1 MTSLQSSLE
10 GIKICASALIDKK
23 LTQEQLA
30 TALSISRQ
38 PVSKFFNG
46 KLIDSVIFVR
56 ICEKLGQ
63 NWKDVAVNQGS
74 SNELNLLEEAD
85 IENLL
90 IAVRNKIK
98 PKIQEQ
104 CGSMRVL
111 DMTHPIGLCDIY
123 TDVNILETVL
133 GRRWIG
139 IEDLSKGF
147 DPDLESF
154 DRCGLG
160 KVVEK
165 RVAGLSVVSR
175 YPKLMVLGKPGA
187 GKSTFLKYL
196 AIQCIWGNIQEKRIP
211 IFITLKEFAET
222 DNHPDLLDFI
232 IQVFAAFD
240 ISSSE
245 VKYLLDR
252 GRFLILLDGLD
263 EVREEDGDRITRQ
276 IQIFSEQFFFS
287 QEFKADRD
295 YTLNERNEKLEGI
308 EKIKSEKIQAA
319 KSLENYQ
326 RIYEEIITKYER
338 EEKSISKT
346 HPELLR
352 NLDGGLEFLS
362 GKFPEKIYSNH
373 FVITCRI
380 AAIEYVFPN
389 FVDVE
394 VADFDKGQINSFA
407 NNWFGLKKDL
417 VKGKKFVRQLK
428 QNQSLLDLASSPL
441 LLTLLCLVFED
452 SADFP
457 VNRSELYK
465 EGVSILLKKWDSQR
479 NIERDPVYKKLS
491 VPRKEDLLS
500 SVAFHT
506 FEQKNYFFKQREVEN
521 HIAQYIRNLPDAKTD
536 QKALQ
541 LDSEVVL
548 KSIEAQHGL
557 LVERARGIYSFSH
570 LTFQEYF
577 TARKIITTS
586 EPEDLEKVLYDLST
600 HINEKRWREVL
611 LLALGMMP
619 SAERLL
625 KLLKQQVDNML
636 SEDLEL
642 QELLIW
648 VREKSLSYDSYKSEA
663 IRCIY
668 FVIGCDLTQDL
679 PKSKSTVISFEPDL
693 ERALGLVKL
702 LDENL
707 IKDIIAQSSITR
719 FIIRDF
725 IITRD
730 LTRDLAI
737 DIARNLNSILG
748 SQEKKILKPVTQQ
761 LPDFTQNKTFIA
773 DWWADNGS
781 EWTKKF
787 RLIMKEHYNIGH
799 DRRFNLRQR
808 STLNQYYDANK
819 MMLECLNSGCYVKPE
834 VRQEIRE
841 SLFLPK

>member
-1 MTSLQSSLE
+1 MTSLQASSN
-10 GIKICASALIDKK
+10 GIKICTSALIDKK
-23 LTQEQLA
+23 FTQEQLA
-30 TALSISRQ
+30 RALSISRQ

-46 KLIDSVIFVR
+46 KLIDSGLFVQ

-74 SNELNLLEEAD
+74 SNELTLLEEAD

-133 GRRWIG
+133 GRRWVG
-139 IEDLSKGF
+139 IEELSKGF

-165 RVAGLSVVSR
+165 RVPALSVVSR

-196 AIQCIWGNIQEKRIP
+196 AIQCIWENIQAKRIP
-211 IFITLKEFAET
+211 IFITLKEFAEA
-222 DNHPDLLDFI
+222 DNQPELLDFI
-232 IQVFAAFD
+232 VQIFSAFD
-240 ISSSE
+240 ISYSE
-245 VKYLLDR
+245 IKYLLDS

-263 EVREEDGDRITRQ
+263 EVREEDSKRIIQQ

-287 QEFKADRD
+287 QEFNVDRD
-295 YTLNERNEKLEGI
+295 DLLDERNKKLKKI
-308 EKIKSEKIQAA
+308 EKIKSDKIQAA

-326 RIYEEIITKYER
+326 RIYEEIIIEYER
-338 EEKSISKT
+338 EEKNISKDY
-346 HPELLR
+346 PELLK
-352 NLDGGLEFLS
+352 NFDGGIGFLS
-362 GKFPEKIYSNH
+362 GKFPEKIYSNL
-373 FVITCRI
+373 FVVTCRI
-380 AAIEYVFPN
+380 AAREYVFPN

-394 VADFDKGQINSFA
+394 VADFDKGQINFFA

-457 VNRSELYK
+457 INRSELYK

-506 FEQKNYFFKQREVEN
+506 FEQKSYFFKQREVEN
-521 HIAQYIRNLPDAKTD
+521 YIAQYIRNLPDAKTD

-611 LLALGMMP
+611 LLALGMIP

-625 KLLKQQVDNML
+625 KLLKQQVDNIL
-636 SEDLEL
+636 SEDPEL

-648 VREKSLSYDSYKSEA
+648 VREKSLSYDPYKSEA

-668 FVIGCDLTQDL
+668 FVIGCDLTQEL
-679 PKSKSTVISFEPDL
+679 SKSRTTVISFEPDL

-702 LDENL
+702 LDKNL
-707 IKDIIAQSSITR
+707 VNDIIAQSSIAR

-748 SQEKKILKPVTQQ
+748 SQEKKILKPVTQE
-761 LPDFTQNKTFIA
+761 LPDFTRDKTFIA

-781 EWTKKF
+781 EWTKEF

-808 STLNQYYDANK
+808 STLKKYYDANK